1 MGLKA
6 FKQNDL
12 EREQPV
18 HSGDLTVKLGGTAMA
33 DVIERGETSE
43 VLAGIKA
50 INDLVREI
58 GAKITYV
65 VSAPRG
71 ELKVTQELL
80 DANDN
85 YYEDRLGEEWEPKL
99 DRVRDYYCQ
108 HAEQLFPEDQREA
121 IITHIK
127 IQFHNLKYDTMSG
140 LSKTARFDRTVQI
153 GEELSAFILAKLI
166 DAKQVETWNL
176 NVWGVSGAYVNTP
189 KRDAEDIMRDHEA
202 SLSKR
207 AASTNGQVRVC
218 SGFSATTQGVGTS
231 KALGRGYSDLTA
243 TMLSEDG
250 GTVALLKESG
260 AILQIDPKL
269 LPEGEVA
276 KVIKELPIW
285 QLLRLAEMTGDIRV
299 VQMNALKLAA
309 EKKLTLMVADEKD
322 PLGERGSI
330 IRPNNVPLKQE
341 EIVPMLAV
349 SSNSE
354 LQKTTIGI
362 SPIRKEN
369 LSSFIDDIKKIFKN
383 PEVVFVDEISA
394 PNCVSVKIEIAQIDE
409 IEIKSCMSKLIHA
422 INSVNMEHA

>member
-6 FKQNDL
+6 FKQDDL
-12 EREQPV
+12 AREQPV
-18 HSGDLTVKLGGTAMA
+18 HSDDLTVKLGGTAMA
-33 DVIERGETSE
+33 DVIERGEVSE
-43 VLAGIKA
+43 VLEGIKA

-58 GAKITYV
+58 GARVTYV

-85 YYEDRLGEEWEPKL
+85 YYSDEWNSKL
-99 DRVRDYYCQ
+99 DTVRDYYCQ
-108 HAEQLFPEDQREA
+108 HAELLFPEDQRES
-121 IITHIK
+121 IINHIK

-140 LSKTARFDRTVQI
+140 LSNTARFDRTVQI
-153 GEELSAFILAKLI
+153 GEEISAFILAKLI
-166 DAKQVETWNL
+166 DAKQLETWNL

-189 KRDAEDIMRDHEA
+189 GRDAEDIMRDHE
-202 SLSKR
+202 SLLKKK
-207 AASTNGQVRVC
+207 AAKVDDQVVVC

-231 KALGRGYSDLTA
+231 RALGRGYSDLTA
-243 TMLSEDG
+243 TMLADNG

-299 VQMNALKLAA
+299 IQMNALKIAA
-309 EKKLTLMVADEKD
+309 EKELTLMVADEKD
-322 PLGERGSI
+322 PLGKRGSI
-330 IRPNNVPLKQE
+330 IRPNHVALKTK
-341 EIVPMLAV
+341 IIPMLAV
-349 SSNSE
+349 SSNAES
-354 LQKTTIGI
+354 QKTTIGI

-369 LSSFIDDIKKIFKN
+369 LQPFVDKIIEIFKN
-383 PEVVFVDEISA
+383 PEIVFVDELAA
-394 PNCVSVKIEIAQIDE
+394 PGHVSVKIEIAQIDE
-409 IEIKSCMSKLIHA
+409 TEMKSSMSKLLELV
-422 INSVNMEHA
+422 NSVKDVD

>member
-6 FKQNDL
+6 FKQDDL

-33 DVIERGETSE
+33 EVIERGEASE
-43 VLAGIKA
+43 VLEGIKS

-58 GAKITYV
+58 GARVTYV

-85 YYEDRLGEEWEPKL
+85 YYSDEWNSKL
-99 DRVRDYYCQ
+99 DTVRDYYCQ
-108 HAEQLFPEDQREA
+108 HAELLFPEDQRES
-121 IITHIK
+121 IINHIK

-140 LSKTARFDRTVQI
+140 LSNTARFDRTVQI

-166 DAKQVETWNL
+166 DAKQLETWNL

-189 KRDAEDIMRDHEA
+189 GRDAEDIMRDHA
-202 SLSKR
+202 SLLKKK
-207 AASTNGQVRVC
+207 AAKVIDQVVVC

-231 KALGRGYSDLTA
+231 RALGRGYSDLTA
-243 TMLSEDG
+243 TMLADNG

-299 VQMNALKLAA
+299 IQMNALKLAA
-309 EKKLTLMVADEKD
+309 EKELTLMVADEKD

-330 IRPNNVPLKQE
+330 IRPNHVALKTK
-341 EIVPMLAV
+341 IIPMLAV
-349 SSNSE
+349 SSNAES
-354 LQKTTIGI
+354 QKTTIGI

-369 LSSFIDDIKKIFKN
+369 LRSFIDKVTEIFKN
-383 PEVVFVDEISA
+383 PEIVFVDEIAA
-394 PNCVSVKIEIAQIDE
+394 PGHVSVKIEIAQIDE
-409 IEIKSCMSKLIHA
+409 TEMKSSMSKLLELV
-422 INSVNMEHA
+422 NSVKDVD

>member
-12 EREQPV
+12 EREEPV

-33 DVIERGETSE
+33 DVIERGEASE

-58 GAKITYV
+58 GAKVTYV

-80 DANDN
+80 NADAL
-85 YYEDRLGEEWEPKL
+85 YYDDRVSEGWEAKLDQIQSYYCEHVDRLFA
-99 DRVRDYYCQ
+99 D
-108 HAEQLFPEDQREA
+108 DQKEA
-121 IITHIK
+121 VINYIK

-140 LSKTARFDRTVQI
+140 LSKTARFDRTVQL

-166 DAKQVETWNL
+166 DAKQLETWNL

-189 KRDAEDIMRDHEA
+189 SKDPEVIMREHA
-202 SLSKR
+202 HLLHKK
-207 AASTNGQVRVC
+207 AAKTKDQVLVC

-231 KALGRGYSDLTA
+231 RALGRGYSDLTA
-243 TMLSEDG
+243 TMLAENG

-309 EKKLTLMVADEKD
+309 EKELTLMVADEKD

-330 IRPNNVPLKQE
+330 IRPNNVALKQD
-341 EIVPMLAV
+341 IVPMLAV

-354 LQKTTIGI
+354 SQKTTIGI

-369 LSSFIDDIKKIFKN
+369 LRSFIDKVAEIFKS
-383 PEVVFVDEISA
+383 PEVVCVDEIAA
-394 PNCVSVKIEIAQIDE
+394 PGHVSVKIETAQLNE
-409 IEIKSCMSKLIHA
+409 GELKSCLSKLIQ
-422 INSVNMEHA
+422 IVDLPSR

>member
-12 EREQPV
+12 AREQPV

-33 DVIERGETSE
+33 DVIERGEASE

-58 GAKITYV
+58 GARVTYV

-80 DANDN
+80 DADDN
-85 YYEDRLGEEWEPKL
+85 YYEDRVSDDWDSKL
-99 DRVRDYYCQ
+99 DKVRDYYCQ
-108 HAEQLFPEDQREA
+108 HAEKLFPEDKREY
-121 IITHIK
+121 IISFIK

-140 LSKTARFDRTVQI
+140 LSKTARFDRTVQL
-153 GEELSAFILAKLI
+153 GEEISAFLLAKLI
-166 DAKQVETWNL
+166 DAKQLETWNL

-189 KRDAEDIMRDHEA
+189 RRDSEDIMKDHE
-202 SLSKR
+202 SLLSKK
-207 AASTNGQVRVC
+207 AAKVNDQVVVC

-231 KALGRGYSDLTA
+231 RALGRGYSDLTA
-243 TMLSEDG
+243 TMLADKG

-309 EKKLTLMVADEKD
+309 EKDLTLMVADEKD

-330 IRPNNVPLKQE
+330 IRPNNVALKQ

-349 SSNSE
+349 SSNEES
-354 LQKTTIGI
+354 QKTTIGI

-369 LSSFIDDIKKIFKN
+369 LHSFIDKITETFN
-383 PEVVFVDEISA
+383 SPEIVFVDEIAA
-394 PNCVSVKIEIAQIDE
+394 PGYVSVKIETAQMDE
-409 IEIKSCMSKLIHA
+409 GELKPCLSKLIQ
-422 INSVNMEHA
+422 IIDQFNK

>member
-33 DVIERGETSE
+33 DVIERGEDSE
-43 VLAGIKA
+43 VLAGIKS

-85 YYEDRLGEEWEPKL
+85 YYSDEWNSKL
-99 DRVRDYYCQ
+99 DKVRDYYCQ

-121 IITHIK
+121 IINHIK

-153 GEELSAFILAKLI
+153 GEEISAFILAKLI
-166 DAKQVETWNL
+166 NAKQLETWNL

-189 KRDAEDIMRDHEA
+189 RRDAEDIMRDHA
-202 SLSKR
+202 SLLKKK
-207 AASTNGQVRVC
+207 AAKADEPVVVC

-231 KALGRGYSDLTA
+231 RALGRGYSDLTA
-243 TMLSEDG
+243 TMLADKG

-276 KVIKELPIW
+276 KVINELPIW

-309 EKKLTLMVADEKD
+309 EKELTLMVANERD

-330 IRPNNVPLKQE
+330 IRPNNVALKQ

-349 SSNSE
+349 SSNEES
-354 LQKTTIGI
+354 QKTTIGI

-369 LSSFIDDIKKIFKN
+369 LHSFIGKITETFN
-383 PEVVFVDEISA
+383 GPEIVFVDEIAA
-394 PNCVSVKIEIAQIDE
+394 PGHVSVKIEIAQMDE
-409 IEIKSCMSKLIHA
+409 GELKSRLSKLIQIIDSFHK
-422 INSVNMEHA
+422 

>member
-1 MGLKA
+1 MGLRA

-12 EREQPV
+12 EREEPV

-33 DVIERGETSE
+33 DVIERGEASE

-58 GAKITYV
+58 GAKVTYV

-85 YYEDRLGEEWEPKL
+85 YYSDEWNSKL
-99 DRVRDYYCQ
+99 DKVRDYYCQ

-121 IITHIK
+121 IINHIK

-140 LSKTARFDRTVQI
+140 LSKTARFDRTVQL
-153 GEELSAFILAKLI
+153 GEEISAFLLAKLI
-166 DAKQVETWNL
+166 DAKQLETWNL

-189 KRDAEDIMRDHEA
+189 RRDAEDIMRDHA
-202 SLSKR
+202 SLLKKK
-207 AASTNGQVRVC
+207 AAKVDDRVVVC

-231 KALGRGYSDLTA
+231 RALGRGYSDLTA
-243 TMLSEDG
+243 TMLADKG

-276 KVIKELPIW
+276 KVINELPIW

-309 EKKLTLMVADEKD
+309 EKELTLMVADERD

-330 IRPNNVPLKQE
+330 IRPNNVALKQ

-349 SSNSE
+349 SSNEES
-354 LQKTTIGI
+354 QKTTIGI

-369 LSSFIDDIKKIFKN
+369 LHSFIGKITETFN
-383 PEVVFVDEISA
+383 GPEIVFVDEIAA
-394 PNCVSVKIEIAQIDE
+394 PGHVSVKIEIAQMDE
-409 IEIKSCMSKLIHA
+409 GELKSRLSKLIQIIDSFHK
-422 INSVNMEHA
+422 